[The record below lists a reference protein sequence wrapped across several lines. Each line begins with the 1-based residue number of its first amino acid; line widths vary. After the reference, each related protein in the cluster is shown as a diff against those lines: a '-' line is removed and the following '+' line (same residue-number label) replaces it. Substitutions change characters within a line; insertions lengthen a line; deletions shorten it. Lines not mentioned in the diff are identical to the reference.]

1 MSAQRSSI
9 IETRVSFYIQFV
21 FCSVVIF
28 FFADV
33 ALCFIFWMKKYESAL
48 ALLMDLNILM
58 GFIYCNYWITC
69 NPIVHFSPS
78 F

>member
-21 FCSVVIF
+21 FCSAVIF

-33 ALCFIFWMKKYESAL
+33 ALCFISWMGKYESAL
-48 ALLMDLNILM
+48 ALLMDLNIFH
-58 GFIYCNYWITC
+58 GFYILQLLDNMQSDCT
-69 NPIVHFSPS
+69 F
-78 F
+78 FT